1 MGSIQE
7 FIIAIMTFINN
18 VLIPFIFGLALLFFV
33 WNAFRFFILGS
44 EDKDA
49 KDKAR
54 NLALYS
60 VAGFV
65 FLVSIW
71 GIVNLLVNGL
81 GWNSDSY
88 VNPDYILEG
97 DRQINSDWWR
107 ECGRWNE
114 NNRGRTDCN

>member
-7 FIIAIMTFINN
+7 FIVAIMTFINN

-44 EDKDA
+44 DDKDA

-71 GIVNLLVNGL
+71 GLVNLIVNGL
-81 GWNSDSY
+81 GWNSDQY
-88 VNPDYILEG
+88 VSPDYIRSIGPAG
-97 DRQINSDWWR
+97 DDWWR
-107 ECGRWNE
+107 ECGRWNG
-114 NNRGRTDCN
+114 NNQGRTDCK